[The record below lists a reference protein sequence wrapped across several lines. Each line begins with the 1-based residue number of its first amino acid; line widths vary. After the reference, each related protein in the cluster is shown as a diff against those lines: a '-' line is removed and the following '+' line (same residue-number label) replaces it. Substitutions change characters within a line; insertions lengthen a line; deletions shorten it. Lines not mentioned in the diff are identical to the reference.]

1 MGKSWMSQDT
11 EMSAAQSYYYENRNL
26 LLKTIMDQ
34 LSITDKDLSNEPSW
48 ILAKIREANIDKVL
62 EN

>member
-1 MGKSWMSQDT
+1 MISQEG
-11 EMSAAQSYYYENRNL
+11 EMSEKQSYYYENRNL

-34 LSITDKDLSNEPSW
+34 LSITDSDLEKDTSW
-48 ILAKIREANIDKVL
+48 IRAKIREANIDKVL